1 MTTSNLDTS
10 NLDASNLDTRRATV
24 LGVFARSLFN
34 SVLPPVMLAI
44 IFVAVWWA
52 AADIAQSSV
61 FPAPPESISS
71 LFDNLR
77 VAGFDASVMSTIQ
90 LLFDSYVAA
99 VVCGALIG
107 VLIGISRFWT
117 DAVSPII
124 YAANSI
130 PKIILYPV
138 FMIFLGI
145 GPVSRVAF
153 AFVSGFIP
161 MLLIVLEGAAA
172 VQLVHLKLAASLN
185 LSYPALIRK
194 IVLPSM
200 VPSLATGARLTFGL
214 TFVGLL
220 VVEMFSGT
228 QGIGYELLRNVT
240 LVRLQDILGDV
251 VLIAVIALVPTLILR
266 WLEVRARARFG
277 A

>member
-1 MTTSNLDTS
+1 MTTSNLGTK
-10 NLDASNLDTRRATV
+10 RAAPF
-24 LGVFARSLFN
+24 GVFARSLLN
-34 SVLPPVMLAI
+34 SVLPPVALAI

-52 AADIAQSSV
+52 AADVAHSTV
-61 FPAPPESISS
+61 FPAPPQSITS

-77 VAGFDASVMSTIQ
+77 AAAFDSSVVSTIQ

-99 VVCGALIG
+99 VLCGSLIG

-117 DAVSPII
+117 DVVSPII
-124 YAANSI
+124 YAANSV

-138 FMIFLGI
+138 FLIFLGLS
-145 GPVSRVAF
+145 PVSRVAF

-161 MLLIVLEGAAA
+161 MLLIVLEGGAS
-172 VQLVHLKLAASLN
+172 VRLVHLKLAASLN

-200 VPSLATGARLTFGL
+200 IPSLATGARLTFGL

-251 VLIAVIALVPTLILR
+251 LLIVVISLVPTLVLR
-266 WLEVRARARFG
+266 WLEARARARFG
-277 A
+277 T

>member
-1 MTTSNLDTS
+1 MTTSNLGT
-10 NLDASNLDTRRATV
+10 NRAAPR
-24 LGVFARSLFN
+24 GAFARSLAN
-34 SVLPPVMLAI
+34 SVLPPVVLAI
-44 IFVAVWWA
+44 ILVAVWWV
-52 AADIAQSSV
+52 AADVAQSTV

-77 VAGFDASVMSTIQ
+77 VTEFDSSVMSTIE
-90 LLFDSYVAA
+90 LLAESYLAA

-107 VLIGISRFWT
+107 VLIGISKFWT

-124 YAANSI
+124 YAANSL
-130 PKIILYPV
+130 PKIILFPV
-138 FMIFLGI
+138 FLIFLGL
-145 GPVSRVAF
+145 GSTSRVAF
-153 AFVSGFIP
+153 AFVSGFMP

-172 VQLVHLKLAASLN
+172 VKLVHLKLAASLN

-251 VLIAVIALVPTLILR
+251 VLIAVISLVPTLFLR
-266 WLEVRARARFG
+266 WLEARAGARFG